1 MTDYRARRKRA
12 AEAHVRTPGLELT
25 YQVDGR
31 LQKKARNR
39 VQSQKEDH
47 PKDLGF
53 RAAIIGDVG
62 FADGT
67 AIVGFDSEM
76 QAARPLLTKL

>member
-12 AEAHVRTPGLELT
+12 AEALGRAPGLEIT

-39 VQSQKEDH
+39 LQSQVSDH
-47 PKDLGF
+47 PKGLGF
-53 RAAIIGDVG
+53 RRVVIGDV
-62 FADGT
+62 
-67 AIVGFDSEM
+67 
-76 QAARPLLTKL
+76 